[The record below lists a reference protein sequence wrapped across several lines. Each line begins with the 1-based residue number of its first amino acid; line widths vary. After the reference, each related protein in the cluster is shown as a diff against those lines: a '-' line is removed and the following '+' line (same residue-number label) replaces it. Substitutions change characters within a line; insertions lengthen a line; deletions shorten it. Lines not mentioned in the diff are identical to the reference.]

1 MSGRRTSFGKL
12 ERERAKKAKAAAKR
26 ETRHS
31 RSDGAEEGEEVG
43 AVEVAPPISDSA
55 TSDLLEKVEKL
66 HLRFDAGDMS
76 FEDFEEQ
83 KNELMSR
90 LTSG

>member
-31 RSDGAEEGEEVG
+31 RPETPEEGDEVE

-55 TSDLLEKVEKL
+55 TSELLAKVEKL

-83 KNELMSR
+83 KTELMSR
-90 LTSG
+90 LSSD